1 MHCVARFLGASILY
15 HMSFLKTTLSQSNPL
30 FSSLFL
36 TSSEI
41 PALVLKTSVHYAWEE
56 CQEISIYK
64 GENHSEDSEI
74 MKFIRVYN
82 NNDKDKTANDSVYLE
97 HQNIDGTIPVQT
109 FKVRKATGIPAH
121 VMLLADMQRV
131 IYAQHTFLH
140 KMKIIINEE
149 FDKREVGHATFQVQ
163 KQVEQMLTC
172 FQDKI
177 IKKVDSL
184 GSKRSNDSSSC
195 DIGSPFGG
203 TSHGGRW
210 FFWGGAYRRV
220 SEDWV
225 FPNKMTLRSAWH
237 RYFVPDHE
245 SGICALRYLTGTD
258 MVKQSNGR
266 RNLASL
272 KMSMNYMIEKL
283 KKDKKYIDKPSEDQ
297 VNAMYKHASC
307 YILRLSNSSRSELF
321 SWHTHVCQVDYKSV
335 QFRVQ
340 SSDCPAVLT
349 VIFRKKAFFKKIILK
364 ILDTFLLTKISHS
377 KDCKF

>member
-1 MHCVARFLGASILY
+1 MHCAARFLGAAILY
-15 HMSFLKTTLSQSNPL
+15 HMSFLKTTLSQSHPL
-30 FSSLFL
+30 FSSLFF

-41 PALVLKTSVHYAWEE
+41 PALAQKTSVHYAWEE

-74 MKFIRVYN
+74 TNFIRVYDN
-82 NNDKDKTANDSVYLE
+82 NKDKRDKGNDSVCLE
-97 HQNIDGTIPVQT
+97 PQNTDGTIPVRT
-109 FKVRKATGIPAH
+109 FKIRKAMGIPAH

-131 IYAQHTFLH
+131 MIAQHTFLH

-163 KQVEQMLTC
+163 KQVQEMLSC

-184 GSKRSNDSSSC
+184 GSKRTIESSC
-195 DIGSPFGG
+195 NDIASPFGG

-272 KMSMNYMIEKL
+272 KMLMNYMIEKL
-283 KKDKKYIDKPSEDQ
+283 KKDKKYIDKPSEEQ

-307 YILRLSNSSRSELF
+307 HILRLSNSSRSELF
-321 SWHTHVCQVDYKSV
+321 SWHTHVRHAHKQIKKQKS
-335 QFRVQ
+335 Q
-340 SSDCPAVLT
+340 SSN
-349 VIFRKKAFFKKIILK
+349 
-364 ILDTFLLTKISHS
+364 
-377 KDCKF
+377 